1 VEVDVGGASVRLK
14 KVDLARPAD
23 PSTATAATLAAVK
36 EAEDAV
42 FQKQAEKLGISPEEL
57 FEKVDLNGD
66 GQLSKEEVVEGHALL
81 GVSPEEAEK
90 LFEAFHASSNG
101 SSSDSSSSPQGGE
114 SFLEAARRA
123 QGAALL
129 TSKAQA
135 AKARK
140 ANNNGGVLGG
150 ANSARPKGLSKRT
163 AAYSNAE
170 ATSPTAMNG
179 NARNNKRGNNNGN
192 NEAGGARPAPSGGKT
207 SGNTVDLLGLTVDD
221 ATSIV
226 ERVCVC
232 CSSVCCFVC
241 FYLVFVSTLHFVST
255 EFRCL

>member
-1 VEVDVGGASVRLK
+1 MEVDVGGASVRLK

-23 PSTATAATLAAVK
+23 PSTAATTAAAATLAAVK
-36 EAEDAV
+36 ESEDAV
-42 FQKQAEKLGISPEEL
+42 FQKQAEKLGITLEEL

-66 GQLSKEEVVEGHALL
+66 GRLSKEEVIEGHVLL
-81 GVSPEEAEK
+81 GVSAEEAENM
-90 LFEAFHASSNG
+90 FDAFNSSQV
-101 SSSDSSSSPQGGE
+101 SSDGSSPQGGE

-140 ANNNGGVLGG
+140 ANHGGGVLGG
-150 ANSARPKGLSKRT
+150 ASSARPKGLSKRT

-179 NARNNKRGNNNGN
+179 NARNNKRGSNSNNGAGAGV
-192 NEAGGARPAPSGGKT
+192 AGGARPIPSGGKT

-226 ERVCVC
+226 ERVCTPRHRVL
-232 CSSVCCFVC
+232 S
-241 FYLVFVSTLHFVST
+241 
-255 EFRCL
+255 

>member
-1 VEVDVGGASVRLK
+1 MRLK

-23 PSTATAATLAAVK
+23 PSTAAAATSAAAATLAAVQ

-42 FQKQAEKLGISPEEL
+42 FQKQAEKLGITLEEL

-81 GVSPEEAEK
+81 GVSPQEAEK
-90 LFEAFHASSNG
+90 LFEAFNSSLVGNDG
-101 SSSDSSSSPQGGE
+101 SSPQGGE

-140 ANNNGGVLGG
+140 ASHGGGVLGG
-150 ANSARPKGLSKRT
+150 ASSARPQGLSKRT

-170 ATSPTAMNG
+170 ASSPTAVNG
-179 NARNNKRGNNNGN
+179 NARNNKRSSSNHGAGG
-192 NEAGGARPAPSGGKT
+192 GGARPIPSGGKT
-207 SGNTVDLLGLTVDD
+207 SGNTVDLLGSTVDD

-226 ERVCVC
+226 ERVYTPVHRVL
-232 CSSVCCFVC
+232 S
-241 FYLVFVSTLHFVST
+241 
-255 EFRCL
+255 